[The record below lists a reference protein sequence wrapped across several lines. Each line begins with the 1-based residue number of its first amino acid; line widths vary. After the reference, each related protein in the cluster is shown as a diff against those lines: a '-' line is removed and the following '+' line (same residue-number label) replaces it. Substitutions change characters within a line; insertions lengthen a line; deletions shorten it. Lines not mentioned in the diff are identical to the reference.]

1 MKEKGRF
8 FFVLKRDRGHE
19 GLIREVSS
27 VSCSRVVMLCSSLVE
42 LVMIVTISEGS
53 RFYI

>member
-1 MKEKGRF
+1 MMKEKGRF
-8 FFVLKRDRGHE
+8 FFVKERGHE